1 MPAWKV
7 HLEVAKRLKNFFK
20 YNDEEYKLFL
30 LGSIL
35 PDINNAHFI
44 KASKVIG
51 HDITHFENPNKD
63 IHNSYINFLDE
74 VKYLHNP
81 LENGY
86 FIHLYTDHLWNENF
100 YTKKYRGGD
109 HDVARIDK
117 QNDFNLY
124 ANKYIDNNI
133 MSLDINKYLKD
144 INFTEKIS
152 LNLKDIED
160 SINYNNHT
168 KKVDSS
174 YKYYTEEE
182 LDELLETTLKKI
194 KMLYS
199 LENLDK

>member
-44 KASKVIG
+44 NASKVIG

-74 VKYLHNP
+74 VKHLRNP

-100 YTKKYRGGD
+100 YTQKYTGGD
-109 HDVARIDK
+109 HDLARRDK

-133 MSLDINKYLKD
+133 MPLDTNKYLKD
-144 INFTEKIS
+144 INFTKKIS
-152 LNLKDIED
+152 LNLKDIEE
-160 SINYNNHT
+160 SINYNNHI
-168 KKVDSS
+168 KKIDSD

-182 LDELLETTLKKI
+182 LDELLETTIKKI

>member
-30 LGSIL
+30 LGSVL

-44 KASKVIG
+44 NASKVIG

-74 VKYLHNP
+74 VKHLRNP

-100 YTKKYRGGD
+100 YTQKYTGGD
-109 HDVARIDK
+109 HDLARRDK

-133 MSLDINKYLKD
+133 MPLDTNKYLKD
-144 INFTEKIS
+144 INFTKKIS

-160 SINYNNHT
+160 SINYNNHI
-168 KKVDSS
+168 KKIDSD

-182 LDELLETTLKKI
+182 LDELLETTIKKI